1 MSRTEFIKLAEAYMK
16 EIKADREITEALGH
30 YGIIWEREVSPLLL
44 YAEHELSDA
53 LGDDEVDVP
62 ALLGEIADYVEIKV
76 YEGEPCI
83 GEQEIFSAEALWDFF
98 KG

>member
-16 EIKADREITEALGH
+16 EIKADSEITNALGH

-44 YAEHELSDA
+44 YAEHELSNAID
-53 LGDDEVDVP
+53 DDEVDILT
-62 ALLGEIADYVEIKV
+62 LLGEIVDYGSV
-76 YEGEPCI
+76 YI
-83 GEQEIFSAEALWDFF
+83 GEQEFFSAEALWDFF

>member
-16 EIKADREITEALGH
+16 EIKADSKITNALGH

-44 YAEHELSDA
+44 YAEHELFDA
-53 LGDDEVDVP
+53 LGDDEADIP
-62 ALLGEIADYVEIKV
+62 TMLGEIADLGSVF
-76 YEGEPCI
+76 I
-83 GEQEIFSAEALWDFF
+83 GEQEIFSAEELWDFF

>member
-16 EIKADREITEALGH
+16 EIKADSEITEALGH

-53 LGDDEVDVP
+53 LGDDEVDENT
-62 ALLGEIADYVEIKV
+62 AGKMFADFIKPEFT
-76 YEGEPCI
+76 YL
-83 GEQEIFSAEALWDFF
+83 S
-98 KG
+98 